1 MRKKR
6 KIMSSYILY
15 PSIYRWHGA
24 SYMDVWMEF
33 RHFIAMD
40 VYIVR
45 KAVFMNSMPNKC
57 YSIFLMSKKDTVM
70 DLISY
75 LCIRYASVRQCQVW

>member
-1 MRKKR
+1 MA
-6 KIMSSYILY
+6 
-15 PSIYRWHGA
+15 WCA
-24 SYMDVWMEF
+24 YMDVRMEF

-57 YSIFLMSKKDTVM
+57 YSIFLMSKKYTVM
-70 DLISY
+70 D
-75 LCIRYASVRQCQVW
+75 